1 MTPMKGI
8 VRVAA
13 RKRLHPVMLV
23 SSIRCAQQAAE
34 PETLSK
40 REQRRRQKDSGEI
53 ITEESKA
60 SVPKAADFNPTII
73 AENVPRWK
81 TENANPELIGN
92 FYQVIPSLD
101 KFRGQAFTMDPANH
115 KLPQSSIMLRES
127 TLKVMKNVMDEI
139 LKGNSGRKIVL
150 AFNWIAGKEFYSKT
164 ESGTF
169 IQPKLTAS
177 VLKLFLDMNTDILA
191 KICGIW
197 NQQCGIITRS
207 VKAVLGELL
216 DNAGSRPPFIIAVD
230 QLNALFTKTAYHD
243 TDSTILLSDRFE
255 LINAFQERNR
265 LTDPVIKSPFL
276 DLLLSSDKK
285 GMNAKFEDIS
295 DVDAFGVLLP
305 RGIAKADGTGKVN
318 KSLVERVWIL
328 TGGNARKLVASTQL
342 LK

>member
-1 MTPMKGI
+1 
-8 VRVAA
+8 
-13 RKRLHPVMLV
+13 MLV
-23 SSIRCAQQAAE
+23 SSIRCASRPE
-34 PETLSK
+34 PESK
-40 REQRRRQKDSGEI
+40 EGPLNGNIYNIRSFEHERAKTSSDSGEI

-60 SVPKAADFNPTII
+60 SVPQAADFKPTII

-101 KFRGQAFTMDPANH
+101 KFRGEYGEENCVGW
-115 KLPQSSIMLRES
+115 R
-127 TLKVMKNVMDEI
+127 
-139 LKGNSGRKIVL
+139 KGMR
-150 AFNWIAGKEFYSKT
+150 KEFGFVTSR
-164 ESGTF
+164 GTF
-169 IQPKLTAS
+169 IWHWIILFSTCQS
-177 VLKLFLDMNTDILA
+177 GSLKDLVES
-191 KICGIW
+191 GI
-197 NQQCGIITRS
+197 NNS
-207 VKAVLGELL
+207 ESSHVALKAVLGELL

-255 LINAFQERNR
+255 LINAFQEV
-265 LTDPVIKSPFL
+265 LEH
-276 DLLLSSDKK
+276 KK

-305 RGIAKADGTGKVN
+305 RGIAKADGDGFVREGKVKPVGLERVETPTLERREVESFLRYYAAMKVFYGKVN